1 MNKLAKLTAG
11 IVLATT
17 LASGVC
23 FAQTVTPHFTERSKK
38 IVLPKDALVNPNIR
52 DGMIT
57 VSYGGNGLAYVN
69 AEGKYVFGTDFPVSI
84 GNAFVNSGL
93 FSGGAVAVWRKKKP
107 DDFTVSPSI
116 LYPNGKYK
124 ELPNDISH
132 LSQFEDGVALAQ
144 KGTSVIMGVKQIF
157 MDKNGKEIYPKLTS
171 TQRGTFGDTKIYPLR
186 EKLRVYYNAD
196 LKKYGYADD
205 KGNIAIK
212 PQYEKALS
220 FSEGL
225 AAVQVSDGQR
235 AKWGFIDTKGKMVV
249 PATYILQPGKFS
261 EGLAAVRIGEADYDF
276 EMAYIDKTG
285 KRVIEN
291 VKWSLNEFHDGFAWV
306 KKEACDKI
314 VVIDKEFKEVSDIT
328 KGFKEYSTPDVC
340 GFKMQ
345 YEGKSDWGFDFPN
358 GQLAINGY
366 GLGIGDIYTPNGTR
380 ILRAADSEGGNIM
393 LSSQTEGG
401 LYFAQVRFKNE
412 ARLGEADITIPVFI
426 NAQGEIIYY
435 FQAGKEG
442 YEGLKPTAVK

>member
-1 MNKLAKLTAG
+1 MNKNKLKFISIAIITAG
-11 IVLATT
+11 ISL
-17 LASGVC
+17 C

-69 AEGKYVFGTDFPVSI
+69 TEGKYVFGTDFPVSI

-93 FSGGAVAVWRKKKP
+93 FSGGAVTVWRKKKP
-107 DDFTVSPSI
+107 DDFGVSPSI

-124 ELPNDISH
+124 DLPNDISF
-132 LSQFEDGVALAQ
+132 LSQFEDGVAIAQ
-144 KGTSVIMGVKQIF
+144 KGDNVIMGVKQIF

-171 TQRGTFGDTKIYPLR
+171 TQKGSIGDTKIYPLR
-186 EKLRVYYNAD
+186 EKHRVYYNAD

-225 AAVQVSDGQR
+225 AAVQILDGQK

-285 KRVIEN
+285 KRVIDN
-291 VKWSLNEFHDGFAWV
+291 VKWFLNEFSGGFAWV
-306 KKEACDKI
+306 KKEVCGKL
-314 VVIDKEFKEVSDIT
+314 VVIDKEFKEVSTILA
-328 KGFKEYSTPDVC
+328 ENAC
-340 GFKMQ
+340 NFKMQ
-345 YEGKSDWGFDFPN
+345 YEGSNDWGFDFPN
-358 GQLAINGY
+358 GQIAAIDGSA
-366 GLGIGDIYTPNGTR
+366 LGEGDIYTPNGSR
-380 ILRAADSEGGNIM
+380 ILRAVDPEGNHII
-393 LSSQTEGG
+393 LSKQTEGE
-401 LYFAQVRFKNE
+401 LYFAKVYFKNE
-412 ARLGEADITIPVFI
+412 PHLGAKDVDVPLFM
-426 NAQGEIIYY
+426 NAKGEIIYY
-435 FQAGKEG
+435 FQQGNEG
-442 YEGLKPTAVK
+442 YEGPKPTAVK